1 MLIKCSGT
9 QMYHIGMLGEL
20 NYKNKATASP
30 SFKSIHIHPYL
41 LHSYNNRRGIFPPV
55 FFAHWSLYPRL
66 FPSLLLSQ
74 ILSTAI

>member
-1 MLIKCSGT
+1 
-9 QMYHIGMLGEL
+9 MYHTGMLGEL

-41 LHSYNNRRGIFPPV
+41 LHYYNNGRGMFPPV
-55 FFAHWSLYPRL
+55 SFARWSLHPRL
-66 FPSLLLSQ
+66 FPSLLVSQ